1 MYTEGRYDEALAA
14 YLKADR
20 GSQTDARAW
29 HGLGRSHVKL
39 RKNREATALFQKSVN
54 AFIRQGQYYGDVT
67 WLLDYAEVLVMPRAA
82 NQGRNLAEGLQTT
95 KRALSHSRCHEECLE
110 RLGLAWKS
118 AKGSEADAA
127 RRLIR
132 RSENGRLTLAA
143 PYAERLQTQIPTTK
157 SRNDANASSS

>member
-1 MYTEGRYDEALAA
+1 MYDHALGGGDDYSCPAGWEQKTTAFALRVVSEFAA
-14 YLKADR
+14 I
-20 GSQTDARAW
+20 
-29 HGLGRSHVKL
+29 L
-39 RKNREATALFQKSVN
+39 RIWMTTAFQKSVN

-110 RLGLAWKS
+110 RLSVAWKTT
-118 AKGSEADAA
+118 KGSESDAA

-157 SRNDANASSS
+157 SRSEANASSS

>member
-1 MYTEGRYDEALAA
+1 M
-14 YLKADR
+14 
-20 GSQTDARAW
+20 
-29 HGLGRSHVKL
+29 
-39 RKNREATALFQKSVN
+39 N

-110 RLGLAWKS
+110 RLSVAWKTT
-118 AKGSEADAA
+118 KGSESDAA

-157 SRNDANASSS
+157 SRSEANASSS

>member
-1 MYTEGRYDEALAA
+1 MLRWTLLAGAASALVAPVVPRPRSVRAA
-14 YLKADR
+14 A
-20 GSQTDARAW
+20 A
-29 HGLGRSHVKL
+29 VPEKL
-39 RKNREATALFQKSVN
+39 RKNREATAIFQKSVN

-110 RLGLAWKS
+110 RLGVAWKTT
-118 AKGSEADAA
+118 KGSESDAA

-157 SRNDANASSS
+157 SRSGANASSS